1 MLRVVVPECGP
12 DFKLFFFVRVVI
24 VVRTLQ
30 CESSKAVPNET
41 VMHLSDHPTIGA
53 STQSAWMSS
62 GNKPNFD
69 FAFSEN
75 SRLVLG
81 RGSYL
86 EKASPSFVSQSLLIR
101 D

>member
-1 MLRVVVPECGP
+1 M
-12 DFKLFFFVRVVI
+12 
-24 VVRTLQ
+24 RTLQ
-30 CESSKAVPNET
+30 CESSNAVPNET